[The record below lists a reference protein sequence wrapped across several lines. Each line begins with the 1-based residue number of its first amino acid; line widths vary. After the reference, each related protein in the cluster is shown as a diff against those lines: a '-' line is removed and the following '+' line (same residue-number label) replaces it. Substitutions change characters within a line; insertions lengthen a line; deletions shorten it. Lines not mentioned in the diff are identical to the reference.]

1 VGAAYFTAAIQWGL
15 TAKVRQYMLLAVS
28 IGWAANCWWLGIL
41 AERHQQAQEE
51 LARSSSVQ
59 GGQDSAQP
67 LL

>member
-1 VGAAYFTAAIQWGL
+1 
-15 TAKVRQYMLLAVS
+15 MLLAVS

-51 LARSSSVQ
+51 QARLSSVQ
-59 GGQDSAQP
+59 GGQDAAQP